1 MVEGAELS
9 TALETKSAMAERWPS
24 AINALGRGSRRC
36 GFVSESTGTLWGR
49 RAAEQSLDIGLE
61 WGKVALDGAP
71 DDVEVDPPVL
81 MYENVALTSGEVGRQ
96 GWEVPVGL
104 VGEGAEC
111 FSDHGQATED
121 GISGLVVVEG

>member
-1 MVEGAELS
+1 
-9 TALETKSAMAERWPS
+9 
-24 AINALGRGSRRC
+24 
-36 GFVSESTGTLWGR
+36 
-49 RAAEQSLDIGLE
+49 LE

-71 DDVEVDPPVL
+71 DDVEVDPPVP
-81 MYENVALTSGEVGRQ
+81 MYENVALTFGEVGRQ

-111 FSDHGQATED
+111 FSDHGQAAED